1 MALKNTDEKAN
12 CAIDKIILKS
22 NYRSSHKFLDAFCI
36 NRQALYVILM
46 YQSTCNL
53 DVSVKSKSV
62 HPPLPP
68 PPTPGKPRAF
78 DARLHVG
85 HDCIVAILM

>member
-1 MALKNTDEKAN
+1 MSVILTVLVTSPPPYKMALKNTDEKAN

-46 YQSTCNL
+46 YQSNPR
-53 DVSVKSKSV
+53 VSIPPS
-62 HPPLPP
+62 PLPQLQAN
-68 PPTPGKPRAF
+68 PG
-78 DARLHVG
+78 H
-85 HDCIVAILM
+85 LMQGYM